1 VFGSSTVED
10 VARWNEAV
18 VAAASAPRMRIDAL
32 VAAIDA
38 VLRAPGALDQP
49 GAIVDTLA
57 FCIRSLDFTGRGEES
72 QGVRN
77 ALSAWILDKNIPP
90 TRIWVF
96 TSLLDADLGIA
107 WFGPDLVLATNGD
120 DAARAS
126 LAERVDRA
134 FPQVVATA
142 VGEAI
147 LVDEAQ
153 MAAWK
158 AALARHR
165 ALPVENEVERLRNVA
180 AALALLRAA
189 RGFERGDEKI
199 SKAGFT
205 AADELIAREPK
216 EWIAPSGGQRSG
228 IAASGVTDGT
238 FVGEWMARRDVE
250 SRLEA
255 VRSLRARPAAGDLGP
270 QDARLAAVEALR
282 GSQADVRAE
291 LGRVLSEKYANGREV
306 LRAVLDALADGGG
319 SEDGRLFVGAMSGAT
334 VAGKDWVSEARRAIL
349 EKIYALDDS
358 VENAVD
364 ATSAEIASQ
373 AIALAGALGKSDGL
387 VTAPTR
393 PDRCIAAACDALR
406 TEAASRFLAEPFP
419 ASVNEIER
427 QRTARRSLATS
438 LTQRMAAETPSM
450 IDYSAMLVASRQPA
464 VQSKLAE
471 IIANARRAR
480 AAASTASEQVA
491 SDMLAV
497 LAIVEAGVAPKAT
510 ERSGE

>member
-1 VFGSSTVED
+1 
-10 VARWNEAV
+10 
-18 VAAASAPRMRIDAL
+18 
-32 VAAIDA
+32 
-38 VLRAPGALDQP
+38 
-49 GAIVDTLA
+49 
-57 FCIRSLDFTGRGEES
+57 
-72 QGVRN
+72 
-77 ALSAWILDKNIPP
+77 
-90 TRIWVF
+90 
-96 TSLLDADLGIA
+96 
-107 WFGPDLVLATNGD
+107 
-120 DAARAS
+120 
-126 LAERVDRA
+126 
-134 FPQVVATA
+134 
-142 VGEAI
+142 
-147 LVDEAQ
+147 
-153 MAAWK
+153 
-158 AALARHR
+158 
-165 ALPVENEVERLRNVA
+165 
-180 AALALLRAA
+180 
-189 RGFERGDEKI
+189 
-199 SKAGFT
+199 
-205 AADELIAREPK
+205 
-216 EWIAPSGGQRSG
+216 
-228 IAASGVTDGT
+228 
-238 FVGEWMARRDVE
+238 MARRDVE